1 MLRHR
6 GGCFGNLRG
15 ATGAMVPEAPCR
27 SHDRK
32 SLKTNNTLRAG
43 LSGWLP
49 GSGGLHPPPVHPSQ
63 KIAMMAM
70 IASHTTMLLTI
81 SLLSVLMIPSVFTHV
96 AG

>member
-15 ATGAMVPEAPCR
+15 ATGAMFREAPCR

-32 SLKTNNTLRAG
+32 SLRIHNTLRAER
-43 LSGWLP
+43 SGWLP

-63 KIAMMAM
+63 KIAKMAM

-81 SLLSVLMIPSVFTHV
+81 SLVSVLMIPSVFTHV

>member
-1 MLRHR
+1 
-6 GGCFGNLRG
+6 
-15 ATGAMVPEAPCR
+15 MVPEAPCR

-32 SLKTNNTLRAG
+32 SLKTHNTLRAG

-49 GSGGLHPPPVHPSQ
+49 GSGGLHPPPVRPSQ
-63 KIAMMAM
+63 RIAKMAM

-81 SLLSVLMIPSVFTHV
+81 SLVSVLMIPSVFTHV